1 MYSKYFTQN
10 NVTKNDFENHKYN
23 FWLKYIDRILV
34 KFEYQQKTI
43 EEVLSLIVAL
53 NLDSETLSSVF
64 NSINQY

>member
-1 MYSKYFTQN
+1 M
-10 NVTKNDFENHKYN
+10 TKNDFENYKYN
-23 FWLKYIDRILV
+23 FWLKYIDQILV

-43 EEVLSLIVAL
+43 EEVLSLIAAL